1 MTLHH
6 VDPDGKNVES
16 PCILPLLRGRSG
28 RLPLEPDAVSKNLV
42 AEDLA
47 VLERLSAAPEV
58 GPIGLRL
65 TQP

>member
-1 MTLHH
+1 ME
-6 VDPDGKNVES
+6 PDGKNVES
-16 PCILPLLRGRSG
+16 PCILPLFRSRSG
-28 RLPLEPDAVSKNLV
+28 GLPLEPDAVSKNLL

-47 VLERLSAAPEV
+47 VLKRRSAAPEV